1 MMSVPIPRFADDW
14 FADVRARGV
23 PDVAAAFGLELMRS
37 RSLPCPACGEEQRGR
52 GDRRGPAGLTPDGL
66 GWRCHR
72 GGCGESGDA
81 VTLAA
86 WIVTG
91 RGDPGD
97 GDRWAEVRR
106 ACADRGLCERDPRDN
121 GPPVRLRPMPTP
133 KAPEPP
139 KRPPAA
145 EVAALWDACL
155 PVAEDPE
162 VAAWIAS
169 RGLDPGDVET
179 RDLARALPEG
189 HPCPPWARA
198 RGATWAE
205 SGHRLIVPMRAPGGA
220 MESLHARRVREGEGS
235 KGLSPAGAAVGGLVM
250 ADPLALLM
258 LSRDPEGG
266 AMVRRVGLV
275 VAEGVPDFLTWGTR
289 YSDAD
294 EEAPAVVGVISGSW
308 NEALAR
314 LVPDG
319 AKVAIRTDPD
329 EAGRRYEAEIAATLI
344 ERCDVKRRRRGGQ

>member
-1 MMSVPIPRFADDW
+1 MRGSAIPAGDW
-14 FADVRARGV
+14 IEEIKRRGV
-23 PDVAAAFGLELMRS
+23 IEVAEAFGLELGPN
-37 RSLPCPACGEEQRGR
+37 RSLPCPACGEERRGR
-52 GDRRGPAGLTPDGL
+52 GERRFPVGLRADEQ

-72 GGCGESGDA
+72 CDASGDA

-86 WIVTG
+86 WLVTG
-91 RGDPGD
+91 NPRAEGQ
-97 GDRWAEVRR
+97 WAEVRR
-106 ACADRGLCERDPRDN
+106 ACAERGLCTRDPRDG
-121 GPPVRLRPMPTP
+121 GPPVRLRPLPP
-133 KAPEPP
+133 PRPPAPP
-139 KRPPAA
+139 KRPPAE

-220 MESLHARRVREGEGS
+220 VESLHARRVRGGEGS
-235 KGLSPAGAAVGGLVM
+235 KGLSPAGATVGGLVM
-250 ADPLALLM
+250 ADPLGLLM
-258 LSRDPEGG
+258 LSRDPEGA

-329 EAGRRYEAEIAATLI
+329 EAGRKYETEIAATLI